1 MPELVGLSV
10 HELLD
15 GFRRREVSPVEYLEA
30 LFERIDDQQPR
41 INALGDQYR
50 DDALEAARKS
60 AERYAAG
67 QSVGRLDGLPTVIK
81 DETEVA
87 GRRTT
92 NGSLLWT
99 DYVSEA
105 SDPIVERLTE
115 AGAIIHAR
123 GLTPEFSVPFWT
135 HSRMWGVTHNPWNTD
150 YDVGGS
156 SGGSAAAVAAG
167 MTPWATGSDIGGS
180 IRVPASC
187 CGVVGYLPPFG
198 RIPVAGAWGRDDWSR
213 VGPITRTVRDCL
225 LMLDVTSGRHV
236 RDHFSLPHHPGGL
249 SDALQADVAGLRVAL
264 SLDLGDWPVTDE
276 VRANVTHAAQTL
288 EALGAVVTP
297 VDLVIERDLVRRASN
312 AHNGSLFAASLV
324 EEIGDRGG
332 EVNPYTL
339 AWIAELD
346 GDRETTSFFEGRQL
360 EAVVSERV
368 DRVLVDHD
376 VLLCPAMAMP
386 AFPAGVDYTQEPF
399 VLDGIE
405 RDTFHDLHLT
415 EVFNIVSRLPVLC
428 VPAGRAA
435 SGVPI
440 GVQIVSRGY
449 DDITAFRV
457 GSALEEA
464 APWALVAD

>member
-1 MPELVGLSV
+1 VAEPVSLSV

-15 GFRRREVSPVEYLEA
+15 GFRRRELSPVEYLEA
-30 LFERIDDQQPR
+30 VFERIDDQQPR
-41 INALGDQYR
+41 INALCGQYR
-50 DDALEAARKS
+50 EDALVAARQS
-60 AERYAAG
+60 TERYAAG
-67 QSVGRLDGLPTVIK
+67 QPVGLLDGVPTIIK

-92 NGSLLWT
+92 NGSLLWA
-99 DYVSEA
+99 DYVSET
-105 SDPIVERLTE
+105 SDPIVERLTD
-115 AGAIIHAR
+115 AGAIVHGR

-135 HSRMWGVTHNPWNTD
+135 HSRMWGVTRNPWNTNF
-150 YDVGGS
+150 DVGGS

-167 MTPWATGSDIGGS
+167 LTPWATGSDIGGS

-198 RIPVAGAWGRDDWSR
+198 RIPVAGVWGRDDWSR
-213 VGPITRTVRDCL
+213 VGPLGRTVADCL

-236 RDHFSLPHHPGGL
+236 RDHFSLPHPGGL
-249 SDALQADVAGLRVAL
+249 SEPLRADVTGLRVAL

-276 VRANVTHAAQTL
+276 VRDAVTRTAQTL
-288 EALGAVVTP
+288 ETLGAVVTP
-297 VDLVIERDLVRRASN
+297 VDLAIERDLVRRASN
-312 AHNGSLFAASLV
+312 AHNRSLSAASLV
-324 EEIGDRGG
+324 EEIGDRGT

-346 GDRETTSFFEGRQL
+346 ADRETTSFLEGRQL
-360 EAVVSERV
+360 EAVASERV
-368 DRVLVDHD
+368 DRVLADHE

-399 VLDGIE
+399 VLDGVE

-428 VPAGRAA
+428 VPAGRGA

-440 GVQIVSRGY
+440 GVQIVARGY

-457 GSALEEA
+457 GAAVEA
-464 APWALVAD
+464 ATPWALVAD